1 MIPLVVAIVWLWFE
15 IGLRIRRDLSHTVLF
30 VKRSSMKEEKKKH
43 IQIEIHDVNGFKC
56 KVWFHFRLC
65 LLILVLFEI
74 VI

>member
-1 MIPLVVAIVWLWFE
+1 MIPLVVAIVLIMIRNRFENSSWFVAHSIVCE
-15 IGLRIRRDLSHTVLF
+15 TQFDERRKT
-30 VKRSSMKEEKKKH
+30 KH